1 LLVTFTLA
9 ALLDGAHTE
18 TALTPSPRLRAA
30 RTREHPVKGAGGG
43 WGESLGL
50 RRL

>member
-1 LLVTFTLA
+1 M
-9 ALLDGAHTE
+9 ALMPG
-18 TALTPSPRLRAA
+18 PRLSVA
-30 RTREHPVKGAGGG
+30 RTREQTVKGAGGG